1 MNKRLPVLFLQ
12 VLLPFLGI
20 AQMKLYVSATGNE
33 LQKAV
38 TQARQLR
45 RLNDP
50 SIQNG
55 VTIVLKAGTHY
66 LQEPIVFRAEDA
78 GTKTSPTIITS
89 ENERATISGGVVIN
103 QWKPLTK
110 PVTGLSSKIYKNVWV
125 ATVPD
130 VVGNAF
136 NFRQLWVNDIKA
148 VRAKSTPG
156 ETMDRILDWNKKDQT
171 CTITRPSFEA
181 LENTEENSENRI
193 GG

>member
-1 MNKRLPVLFLQ
+1 

-66 LQEPIVFRAEDA
+66 LQEPIVFRSDDA
-78 GTKTSPTIITS
+78 VTKKSPNII
-89 ENERATISGGVVIN
+89 
-103 QWKPLTK
+103 
-110 PVTGLSSKIYKNVWV
+110 
-125 ATVPD
+125 
-130 VVGNAF
+130 
-136 NFRQLWVNDIKA
+136 
-148 VRAKSTPG
+148 KS
-156 ETMDRILDWNKKDQT
+156 
-171 CTITRPSFEA
+171 
-181 LENTEENSENRI
+181 
-193 GG
+193 